1 MFVVNTSPNIA
12 VNVQEGRLLS
22 RRQRGWWTMWLYSIF
37 LRSMRNFSAHS
48 IRRSSDTSGHDT
60 ELKTWPPRARCS
72 WHGDPPPDRGNQSR
86 GKASKQQYDID
97 LSAEF
102 YLTTADSDSTIS
114 THPCRVPTRLPIV

>member
-37 LRSMRNFSAHS
+37 LRSMRSFSAHS

-60 ELKTWPPRARCS
+60 ELKRDLAPARPVQLTRWPSAWPGQAK
-72 WHGDPPPDRGNQSR
+72 SR
-86 GKASKQQYDID
+86 
-97 LSAEF
+97 
-102 YLTTADSDSTIS
+102 
-114 THPCRVPTRLPIV
+114 